1 MTIYSQSANTDAT
14 NSELDAKQIV
24 THKEL
29 NSYEL
34 DVLIEDYVEI
44 VVDNMD
50 TQTLVQFVTDTLID
64 DYSKLSQ
71 LELKDKIESIHDS
84 ELYYELVDNIV
95 TDEITSQLD
104 TTTPYKSIPSRY

>member
-71 LELKDKIESIHDS
+71 LELKDKIESLHDS

-95 TDEITSQLD
+95 INEITEQLD
-104 TTTPYKSIPSRY
+104 TTNPYNLPSRF

>member
-71 LELKDKIESIHDS
+71 LELKDKIESLHDS

-95 TDEITSQLD
+95 INEIAEQLD
-104 TTTPYKSIPSRY
+104 TTNPYNLPSRF

>member
-1 MTIYSQSANTDAT
+1 MIINANNNPT

-50 TQTLVQFVTDTLID
+50 TQCLVQFVTETLID
-64 DYSKLSQ
+64 DYGKLSQ
-71 LELKDKIESIHDS
+71 LELKDKIESLHDS

-95 TDEITSQLD
+95 TEDIPLLTD
-104 TTTPYKSIPSRY
+104 NNPYNLPSRF

>member
-1 MTIYSQSANTDAT
+1 MTTT
-14 NSELDAKQIV
+14 K
-24 THKEL
+24 L
-29 NSYEL
+29 NSAQL
-34 DVLIEDYVEI
+34 DTLIEDYVDI

-50 TQTLVQFVTDTLID
+50 TQTLVQFVTETLID

-104 TTTPYKSIPSRY
+104 TTTPYQSIPSRY